1 VTETARRRIPLLHC
15 NPLVKTSYTPGVS
28 AHGIRKSYPRYRLRH
43 RASRLVPPG
52 GRLTDSQT
60 TFLSSTFRRMH
71 PPDPTM
77 MAGHLLNG
85 IHTPPNDIEKPMPF
99 HLRQHVEWPSPQT
112 LRVKDVLYG
121 DFTITEP
128 VLLHLINDAS
138 FQRLRGIHQHGI
150 TPIVN
155 VNKVRPSVC
164 RFEHSL
170 GAMLLVRILAPDD
183 LSQQIAALLHDISH
197 TVLSHVAD
205 YAFGY
210 VIHEVEKDD
219 YVATTAIPKILSQFG
234 YDWRHITSEEPGV
247 WTLLEQPAPLLCA
260 DRLDYGLRDIIA
272 FGVFSKEHVRLI
284 VGQFVV
290 HDRRI
295 MCSDIALA
303 RDLARGYMR
312 CDILAWANPHHAGLY
327 TFAGDAIRLALTHG
341 VIRKDELWTGTDRE
355 FWNKI
360 VACGIKEI
368 DEKTRYVN
376 DHTTF
381 TIVSGPADGEIVLNL
396 KLKIRTIDPEIVVR
410 TGDKIEVHRLSDM
423 DKDYAKERNDYLNKM
438 SGPIYLAVSQ
448 HLAGK

>member
-1 VTETARRRIPLLHC
+1 MRVPLLHSSS
-15 NPLVKTSYTPGVS
+15 LVKISSTPCVS
-28 AHGIRKSYPRYRLRH
+28 AYCIWKTYPRYRLRH
-43 RASRLVPPG
+43 RSSRLVPHG
-52 GRLTDSQT
+52 DRLTDSQAP
-60 TFLSSTFRRMH
+60 FLSSAFRRVH
-71 PPDPTM
+71 PLGPTM
-77 MAGHLLNG
+77 IAGSLLDG
-85 IHTPPNDIEKPMPF
+85 IPTAPNDIEEPF
-99 HLRQHVEWPSPQT
+99 RPRQHVDWPSLHT

-150 TPIVN
+150 TPVVN

-234 YDWRHITSEEPGV
+234 YDWRRITSEEPGV

-260 DRLDYGLRDIIA
+260 DRLDYGLRDMVA
-272 FGVFSKEHVRLI
+272 FNVFSNEHVRLI
-284 VGQFVV
+284 IGQFVV
-290 HDRRI
+290 HDGRI
-295 MCSDIALA
+295 MCSDIVLA

-312 CDILAWANPHHAGLY
+312 CDMLAWANPHHAGLY

-360 VACGIKEI
+360 VTCGIKEI

-376 DHTTF
+376 DRTTF
-381 TIVSGPADGEIVLNL
+381 TIVSGPEDGEIVLNL
-396 KLKIRTIDPEIVVR
+396 KLKIRTIDPEILVR
-410 TGDKIEVHRLSDM
+410 TGDTVEVHRLSDL
-423 DKDYAKERNDYLNKM
+423 DKDYAKERNDYINTM

-448 HLAGK
+448 HFAGK